1 MSVIFT
7 KYYLILQDHFNNN
20 IECEKWN
27 KLLNWNV
34 KGLHDEWH
42 LLYKGNRDGF
52 NAKDFHRLCDN
63 KGPTITVI
71 RTRQG
76 KLFGFSK

>member
-1 MSVIFT
+1 M
-7 KYYLILQDHFNNN
+7 Q
-20 IECEKWN
+20 WN
-27 KLLNWNV
+27 KLLNWNI
-34 KGLHDEWH
+34 KGLNDEWN

-63 KGPTITVI
+63 QGPTITII

-76 KLFGFSK
+76 KIFGFYK

>member
-1 MSVIFT
+1 M
-7 KYYLILQDHFNNN
+7 Q
-20 IECEKWN
+20 WN
-27 KLLNWNV
+27 KLLSWNV
-34 KGLHDEWH
+34 KGLNDEWC
-42 LLYKGNRDGF
+42 LLYKGSRDGF

-76 KLFGFSK
+76 RIFGFC